1 MYIVES
7 SFRITDY
14 VEDNLV
20 KKELTLIGKLKNKV
34 YKIRILPFLTKGS
47 LSIEVSEFHPEED
60 YYETLNSNNWNPKSS
75 GLPWQAITSSLY
87 NIVDLKGNTNP
98 LEDRFSVESI
108 VEELVYKYKFRKK

>member
-34 YKIRILPFLTKGS
+34 YKIRILPF
-47 LSIEVSEFHPEED
+47 
-60 YYETLNSNNWNPKSS
+60 
-75 GLPWQAITSSLY
+75 
-87 NIVDLKGNTNP
+87 
-98 LEDRFSVESI
+98 
-108 VEELVYKYKFRKK
+108 